1 MGIGKT
7 THVEPGFNDKRY
19 ALRTFCNLGIE
30 MALMNSH
37 DMPLQLVRSWSG
49 LGAAGLKFLGTGAA
63 FIAVYFALNLVTEWH
78 DFDRLGITL
87 WSPDDGLALA
97 LLLESVAFA
106 PFVFLGAV
114 LVDVSIAGVDR
125 AIGVT
130 VTAELFLTITYVL
143 LALVFKNKL
152 KFDIRQFRLPD
163 VVMFM
168 LLIPAVAALSSF
180 IYCGVLY
187 LGGALSADKVFV
199 AMGHYWI
206 GDALGIITI
215 IPALTSMFM
224 YLSAPRWRWSG
235 YTLFTIFIF
244 VVGMCLGFAALVG
257 VGDKLYYLFNLLFLP
272 VIWVAMREGYAG
284 VALALVTIQL
294 TLAVITAFV
303 GYNTTDFAILQSL
316 MLVLSITGLLLGAVT
331 TEHQDAAL
339 RLREQQRELARMASN
354 ARAGAMGTALAHE
367 VSQPLSTVAT
377 YLHAARRLL
386 QSSVASEPVMD
397 ALVKA
402 EAEAQRA
409 REVLERIRD
418 FVSNG
423 NLNLETL
430 DLSVLAQ
437 KIGALCGEEAAERGI
452 QVEVES
458 IGPVPPVRADGVQ
471 VEQVLINLVGNA
483 IDAASERSDGR
494 GRVIIRVAAHAD
506 AIAIQVEDNGRGVA
520 SELADN
526 IFDAYQTTKPR
537 GMGLGLHL
545 SRRIV
550 QRHAGRLWWEP
561 IRTGG
566 ARFVVELPTD
576 GSSDNAA

>member
-1 MGIGKT
+1 M
-7 THVEPGFNDKRY
+7 
-19 ALRTFCNLGIE
+19 E

-37 DMPLQLVRSWSG
+37 VTPLQSLRPWGG
-49 LGAAGLKFLGTGAA
+49 LAAVGPKFWGTGAA
-63 FIAVYFALNLVTEWH
+63 FIAVYFALNLLTEWH
-78 DFDRLGITL
+78 EFDRLGITL
-87 WSPDDGLALA
+87 WSPDDGLSLA

-106 PFVFLGAV
+106 PFVFFGAV
-114 LVDVSIAGVDR
+114 LVDLSIAGVHR
-125 AIGVT
+125 SIGVT
-130 VTAELFLTITYVL
+130 MAAELSLTIVYVSLAFL
-143 LALVFKNKL
+143 LKKQLNFN
-152 KFDIRQFRLPD
+152 IRQFRLPD
-163 VVMFM
+163 VVTF
-168 LLIPAVAALSSF
+168 LLFIPAAAMLSSF

-187 LGGALSADKVFV
+187 LGGELSADKVFV
-199 AMGHYWI
+199 AIGHCWI
-206 GDALGIITI
+206 GVALGMITI
-215 IPALTSMFM
+215 IPATTAVFSS
-224 YLSAPRWRWSG
+224 LSTPPWRWSG

-244 VVGMCLGFAALVG
+244 VLGICLGFAALVG

-272 VIWVAMREGYAG
+272 VIWVAMRKGYAG

-294 TLAVITAFV
+294 TLAVVTAFV
-303 GYNTTDFAILQSL
+303 GYNTTDFAILQLL

-331 TEHQDAAL
+331 TERQDAAL
-339 RLREQQRELARMASN
+339 RLREQKRELARMLSN
-354 ARAGAMGTALAHE
+354 ARAGAMGMALAHE

-402 EAEAQRA
+402 EAEAHRA

-423 NLNLETL
+423 NLNLEAL
-430 DLSVLAQ
+430 DLSAIAQ
-437 KIGALCGEEAAERGI
+437 KIVALCGEEAAERGI

-458 IGPVPPVRADGVQ
+458 VGPVPPVQADRVQ
-471 VEQVLINLVGNA
+471 IEQVLINLVANA
-483 IDAASERSDGR
+483 IDAASERSDAR
-494 GRVIIRVAAHAD
+494 GRVIIRIATHAD
-506 AIAIQVEDNGRGVA
+506 AVAIEVEDNGKGVA
-520 SELADN
+520 PELADN

-561 IRTGG
+561 VRTGG
-566 ARFVVELPTD
+566 ARFVVELPID
-576 GSSDNAA
+576 GSNHNAA

>member
-1 MGIGKT
+1 M
-7 THVEPGFNDKRY
+7 
-19 ALRTFCNLGIE
+19 E

-37 DMPLQLVRSWSG
+37 VTPLQSLRPWGG
-49 LGAAGLKFLGTGAA
+49 LAAVGPKFWGTGAA
-63 FIAVYFALNLVTEWH
+63 FIAVYFALNLLTEWH
-78 DFDRLGITL
+78 EFDRLGITL
-87 WSPDDGLALA
+87 WSPDDGLSLA

-106 PFVFLGAV
+106 PFVFFGAV
-114 LVDVSIAGVDR
+114 LVDLSIAGVHR
-125 AIGVT
+125 SIGVT
-130 VTAELFLTITYVL
+130 MAAELSLTIAYVSLAFL
-143 LALVFKNKL
+143 LKNQL
-152 KFDIRQFRLPD
+152 NFNIRQFRLPD
-163 VVMFM
+163 VVTF
-168 LLIPAVAALSSF
+168 LLFIPAAATLSSF
-180 IYCGVLY
+180 IYCGVFY
-187 LGGALSADKVFV
+187 LGGQLSADKVFV
-199 AMGHYWI
+199 AIGHCWI
-206 GDALGIITI
+206 GVALGMITI
-215 IPALTSMFM
+215 IPATTAVFSS
-224 YLSAPRWRWSG
+224 LSTPPWRWSG

-244 VVGMCLGFAALVG
+244 VLGICLGFAALVG

-272 VIWVAMREGYAG
+272 VIWVAMRKGYAG

-294 TLAVITAFV
+294 TLAVVTAFV
-303 GYNTTDFAILQSL
+303 GYNTTDFAILQLL

-331 TEHQDAAL
+331 TERQDAAL
-339 RLREQQRELARMASN
+339 RLREQKRELARILSN
-354 ARAGAMGTALAHE
+354 ARAGAMGMALAHE

-402 EAEAQRA
+402 EAEAHRA

-423 NLNLETL
+423 NLNLEAL
-430 DLSVLAQ
+430 DLSAIAQ
-437 KIGALCGEEAAERGI
+437 KIVALCGEEAAERGI

-458 IGPVPPVRADGVQ
+458 VGPVPPVQADRVQ
-471 VEQVLINLVGNA
+471 IEQVLINLVANA
-483 IDAASERSDGR
+483 IDAASERSDAC
-494 GRVIIRVAAHAD
+494 GRVIIRIATHAD
-506 AIAIQVEDNGRGVA
+506 AVAIEVEDNGKGVA

-561 IRTGG
+561 ITTGG
-566 ARFVVELPTD
+566 ARFVVELPTN
-576 GSSDNAA
+576 GCGHNAA